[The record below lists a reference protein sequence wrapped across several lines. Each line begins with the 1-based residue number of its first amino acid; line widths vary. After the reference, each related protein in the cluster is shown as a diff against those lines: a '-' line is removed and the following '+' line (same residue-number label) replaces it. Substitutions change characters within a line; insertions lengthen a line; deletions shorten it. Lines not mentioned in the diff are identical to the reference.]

1 MKTVPKAILCASLL
15 LASWVSSSSV
25 FGQSSNGIAA
35 VVNGKVVT
43 RSEVRDAVQSQE
55 QMIRMTVRD
64 PQEQDKMFSELR
76 QSALYAL
83 IERQLILSEFEKLG
97 GSIRPEYIDDDVNGL
112 VRDSFN
118 GDREKFL
125 QELGKSGMTLKK
137 FREQREKMMIVSVL
151 RSRQTKD
158 LPPPTPIEVET
169 YYKKNADKFR
179 DADFI
184 RFSTITIPKYPFGEG
199 AATPES
205 QERLINEIRA
215 KVLKGSD
222 FKALAKTHSQDSRAE
237 EGGDWGFQDRKSLN
251 PSLAEIVF
259 SLKQGSVS
267 RVIEIGGNFM
277 LIYCEAVKQGKLEP
291 LDTVR
296 STIEKSV
303 QSDRN
308 REAVSR
314 WLSGLAK
321 KAVIQPESV
330 KSNFLQWVARNNED
344 SRKAEAQ

>member
-1 MKTVPKAILCASLL
+1 MKTVPKAILCASLML
-15 LASWVSSSSV
+15 VSWVSSSPI
-25 FGQSSNGIAA
+25 FAQNSNGIAA

-64 PQEQDKMFSELR
+64 PREQDKMLSELR
-76 QSALYAL
+76 ESALYAL
-83 IERQLILSEFEKLG
+83 IERELILSEFEKLG
-97 GSIRPEYIDDDVNGL
+97 GSIRPEYVDDDVNGI

-151 RSRQTKD
+151 RSRQTRD
-158 LPPPTPIEVET
+158 LPPPTPVEVES
-169 YYKKNADKFR
+169 YYKKNSSQFR
-179 DADFI
+179 DTSFV
-184 RFSTITIPKYPFGEG
+184 RFSTITLPKYPFGEN
-199 AATPES
+199 AATPQS

-215 KVLKGSD
+215 KVEKGAD
-222 FKALAKTHSQDSRAE
+222 FKALAKTHSQDSRADQ
-237 EGGDWGFQDRKSLN
+237 GGDWGFQDRKALN
-251 PSLAEIVF
+251 ASLAEIVF

-267 RVIEIGGNFM
+267 RVIEIGGNYM
-277 LIYCEAVKQGKLEP
+277 LIYCEAIKLGALEP
-291 LDTVR
+291 LANVR
-296 STIEKSV
+296 GTIEKSV
-303 QSDRN
+303 QAERN

-321 KAVIQPESV
+321 NAVVQPGSV
-330 KSNFLQWVARNNED
+330 KSNFLQWVARNNET
-344 SRKAEAQ
+344 SRKQASN